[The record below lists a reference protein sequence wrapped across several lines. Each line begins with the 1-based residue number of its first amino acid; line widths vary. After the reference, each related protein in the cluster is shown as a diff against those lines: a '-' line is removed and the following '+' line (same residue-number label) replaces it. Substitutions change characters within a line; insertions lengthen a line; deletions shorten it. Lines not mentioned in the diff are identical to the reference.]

1 VQKNVKLVAITKSV
15 QEFSFIEI
23 ARLTEKMRFE
33 KSSEKN
39 IFLQSAL
46 AEMCQFSHRKAF
58 SFGLASL

>member
-1 VQKNVKLVAITKSV
+1 VQKNVKLVAITKSH
-15 QEFSFIEI
+15 QEFSSIEI
-23 ARLTEKMRFE
+23 VPFTEELIFE

-46 AEMCQFSHRKAF
+46 AEMCQFSHKKAF